1 MSLFWFCLFLALF
14 ILEVMTINLVSIW
27 FAIGAVFAFFT
38 SLLVD
43 NFLVELFVFIIVSI
57 ITLIITKPFLKRVK
71 TKRGEST
78 NADRIINQKALV
90 VKDIRKYELGEVKV
104 LGNRWTA
111 ISDEEF
117 SIGEEVIVDKIEGVK
132 VWVRKIDN

>member
-1 MSLFWFCLFLALF
+1 MGLFWFCLFLVLL
-14 ILEVMTINLVSIW
+14 ILEIMTINLVSVW

-38 SLLVD
+38 SLLMD

-57 ITLIITKPFLKRVK
+57 IVLVITKPFLKRVK
-71 TKRGEST
+71 MKRKESM
-78 NADRIINQKALV
+78 NADRIIGQNALV

-104 LGNRWTA
+104 LGNIWTA

-117 SIGEEVIVDKIEGVK
+117 SMGEEVIVDKIDGVK

>member
-1 MSLFWFCLFLALF
+1 M
-14 ILEVMTINLVSIW
+14 
-27 FAIGAVFAFFT
+27 
-38 SLLVD
+38 
-43 NFLVELFVFIIVSI
+43 
-57 ITLIITKPFLKRVK
+57 ITVK
-71 TKRGEST
+71 TKKGEST

>member
-1 MSLFWFCLFLALF
+1 MSLFWFCLFLVLL
-14 ILEVMTINLVSIW
+14 ILEVMTINLVSVW

-38 SLLVD
+38 SLLMD

-57 ITLIITKPFLKRVK
+57 IVLVITRPFLKRVK
-71 TKRGEST
+71 MKRKESM
-78 NADRIINQKALV
+78 NADRIIGQNALV

-104 LGNRWTA
+104 LGNIWTA

-117 SIGEEVIVDKIEGVK
+117 SMGEEVIVDKIDGVK